1 MEPSTRAI
9 LRVVKKLDDTTAPVS
24 SPFHSL
30 NNESGVARVAYP
42 PMAAWSSGML
52 WPTAPGTTLAASLIG
67 RCPNSQHVQRSHD
80 PHLMMTP
87 VSRWVPPRRSKTHQR
102 QVIPVARGYCRI
114 CTRYF
119 CGSPCPCYYWVA
131 VATQGAA
138 LSCSGDLAG
147 LNEGCEAL
155 HRL

>member
-1 MEPSTRAI
+1 VEPSTRAI

-87 VSRWVPPRRSKTHQR
+87 VSRWFLPDGRRPTSAKSFQWRVDTAVFVRDIFVVPS
-102 QVIPVARGYCRI
+102 
-114 CTRYF
+114 
-119 CGSPCPCYYWVA
+119 CPCYYWVA